1 MDNVKDNAY
10 YINKML
16 KDIKYLVEKT
26 QNITIDELEEN
37 EILCDSVLF
46 RLIQISENS
55 NRITAA
61 FKENHSEIPCQAIKG
76 MRNKIVHEYGDVEI
90 DIVFDTVTVDIPQ
103 LSVMLENLI
112 I

>member
-46 RLIQISENS
+46 RLIQIE
-55 NRITAA
+55 
-61 FKENHSEIPCQAIKG
+61 
-76 MRNKIVHEYGDVEI
+76 
-90 DIVFDTVTVDIPQ
+90 
-103 LSVMLENLI
+103 
-112 I
+112 

>member
-61 FKENHSEIPCQAIKG
+61 FKENTLAS
-76 MRNKIVHEYGDVEI
+76 NKRHEKQNCTRIRGCRD
-90 DIVFDTVTVDIPQ
+90 
-103 LSVMLENLI
+103 
-112 I
+112 